1 MPSSTVHNK
10 SAVFLKFPTEF
21 PVPGEH
27 FALQAKDFHPDLKTN
42 DILTRNLYFSLDPY
56 MRGRMR
62 DEKSYTPHFEP
73 GKPMNGYGVAEVI
86 ESKNVAFPKGALVS
100 GFTGWEEC
108 SLIPGAFTK
117 TLRVLPEGAR
127 KSKKIPLSAWVG
139 VLGMPGFTAYS
150 SLKKIGK
157 PKRGE
162 TIFVSAAAGAV
173 GQLVGQMAKKLG
185 LRVVGSAGSDDK
197 VDYLI
202 NELKFDAAFNY
213 KKNGTI
219 LSHLRNVAPEG
230 IDIYYENVGGETLEA
245 ALEVMNTH
253 GRVIA
258 CGMISQYNTQKPYG
272 IRNLGHI
279 VAKRITMRGFINDDF
294 AKEYMA
300 DFVKDVSKWLEAD
313 EIIYREDV
321 CGGIDGSLEAFVG
334 MLKGKNFGKQV
345 VKIAAL

>member
-1 MPSSTVHNK
+1 MVQNK
-10 SAVFLKFPTEF
+10 SAVFLKFPKEF

-27 FALQAKDFHPDLKTN
+27 MEIQTKELKADLKPN
-42 DILTRNLYFSLDPY
+42 SVLLRNLYFSLDPY

-62 DEKSYTPHFEP
+62 DAESYIPHFQINQ
-73 GKPMNGYGVAEVI
+73 PMNGYGVAEVI
-86 ESKNVAFPKGALVS
+86 ESKNTAFPKGALVS
-100 GFTGWEEC
+100 GMTGWEQY
-108 SLIPGAFTK
+108 SVIPEDFAK
-117 TLRVLPEGAR
+117 HLRVLPKYAR
-127 KSKKIPLSAWVG
+127 TSKKIPLSAWVG

-150 SLKKIGK
+150 SLKIIGQ
-157 PKRGE
+157 PKAGE

-197 VDYLI
+197 VDYLLK
-202 NELKFDAAFNY
+202 ELKFDAAFNY

-219 LSHLRNVAPEG
+219 LENLKRAAPEG

-245 ALEVMNTH
+245 ALEVMKNH

-279 VAKRITMRGFINDDF
+279 VSKRITMRGFINDDF
-294 AKEYMA
+294 AKECYG
-300 DFVKDVSKWLEAD
+300 DFLKDVSEWLEGE
-313 EIIYREDV
+313 EIIYKEDV
-321 CGGIDGSLEAFVG
+321 QEGIEGSLEAFVG
-334 MLKGKNFGKQV
+334 MLNGKNFGKQV
-345 VKIAAL
+345 VKIADL